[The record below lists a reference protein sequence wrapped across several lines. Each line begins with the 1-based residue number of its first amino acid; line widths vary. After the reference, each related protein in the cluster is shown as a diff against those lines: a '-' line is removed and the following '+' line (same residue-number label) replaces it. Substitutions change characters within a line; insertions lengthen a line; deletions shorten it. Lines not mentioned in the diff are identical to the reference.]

1 MTSTSNNNIELT
13 EELKDKIRYALKQV
27 VSQIH
32 STPNKKLLKDMHGRI
47 TCACPYCGDS
57 HSDDTK
63 KRGNI
68 FWDTL
73 QYHCYNCSYHTNLYS
88 FLKDHDVKMDTSNDS
103 FMVIDYIKQNKI
115 QVNPESV
122 LKHQALEKIHNLAI
136 DVEEFKKHFKAK
148 VIEPGDWIWFQLKDR
163 LLHNRSEEFLYSDK
177 EFRLWILNYSTDGK
191 IIGAQTRRMKGYGQ
205 RYLTYDLPKLYE
217 EMGKP
222 LEMSNEELNT
232 LTKISTLFG
241 IMQLNFQRPIT
252 MFEGPLDAKFM
263 NNSLALAT
271 AGRSTDDFDEIPT
284 VRYMFDND
292 ATGKKKMAE
301 KLKKGRPVFMWT
313 KFLSENKLDKY
324 NIKDLNDLILKCFEL
339 KIDAHKKIDNYFTSN
354 QLDLWYV

>member
-1 MTSTSNNNIELT
+1 MTSTSNIQLT
-13 EELKDKIRYALKQV
+13 EELKDKIRYALEQV
-27 VSQIH
+27 VSQVH
-32 STPNKKLLKDMHGRI
+32 PEPNKKLLKDMHGRI

-88 FLKDHDVKMDTSNDS
+88 FLKDHEVKLATSDDS

-115 QVNPESV
+115 QVNSESV
-122 LKHQALEKIHNLAI
+122 LKHDALKKVQELSI
-136 DVEEFKKHFKAK
+136 DIDTFKAKFKAK

-163 LLHNRSEEFLYSDK
+163 LLHNRVDDFLYSEK
-177 EFRLWILNYSTDGK
+177 EHRLWILNFGADNK

-217 EMGKP
+217 EMGQP
-222 LEMSNEELNT
+222 LELSNEELT
-232 LTKISTLFG
+232 SLTKVSTLFG
-241 IMQLNFQRPIT
+241 IMQLNFQRAIT
-252 MFEGPLDAKFM
+252 IFEGPLDAKFM
-263 NNSLALAT
+263 ANSLALAT

-292 ATGKKKMAE
+292 TTGKKKMAE
-301 KLKKGRPVFMWT
+301 KLKKGRPVFMWS
-313 KFLSENKLDKY
+313 KFLKENGLDTY

-339 KIDAHKKIDNYFTSN
+339 KIDAHKKIDQYFTSS

>member
-1 MTSTSNNNIELT
+1 MTSTSNIQLT

-27 VSQIH
+27 VSQVH
-32 STPNKKLLKDMHGRI
+32 PEPNKKLLKDMHGRI

-88 FLKDHDVKMDTSNDS
+88 FLKDHEVKLATSDDS

-115 QVNPESV
+115 QVNSESV
-122 LKHQALEKIHNLAI
+122 LKHDALRKVQELSI
-136 DVEEFKKHFKAK
+136 DIDTFKAKFKAK

-163 LLHNRSEEFLYSDK
+163 LLHNRVDDFLYSEK
-177 EFRLWILNYSTDGK
+177 EHRLWILNFGADNK

-217 EMGKP
+217 EMGQP
-222 LEMSNEELNT
+222 LELSNEELT
-232 LTKISTLFG
+232 PLTKVSTLFG

-252 MFEGPLDAKFM
+252 IFEGPLDAKFM
-263 NNSLALAT
+263 ANSLALAT

-292 ATGKKKMAE
+292 VTGKKKMAE
-301 KLKKGRPVFMWT
+301 KLKKGRPIFMWS
-313 KFLSENKLDKY
+313 KFLKENGLDKY
-324 NIKDLNDLILKCFEL
+324 NIKDLNDLMLKCFEL
-339 KIDAHKKIDNYFTSN
+339 KIDAHKKIDQYFTSS

>member
-1 MTSTSNNNIELT
+1 MTSTSNIQLT

-27 VSQIH
+27 VSQVH
-32 STPNKKLLKDMHGRI
+32 PEPNKKLLKDMHGRI

-88 FLKDHDVKMDTSNDS
+88 FLKDHEVKLATSDDS

-115 QVNPESV
+115 QVNSESV
-122 LKHQALEKIHNLAI
+122 LKHDALRKVQELSI
-136 DVEEFKKHFKAK
+136 DIDTFKAKFKAK

-163 LLHNRSEEFLYSDK
+163 LLHNRVDDFLYSEK
-177 EFRLWILNYSTDGK
+177 EHRLWILNFGADNK

-217 EMGKP
+217 EMGQP
-222 LEMSNEELNT
+222 LELSNEELT
-232 LTKISTLFG
+232 SLTKVSTLFG

-252 MFEGPLDAKFM
+252 IFEGPLDAKFM
-263 NNSLALAT
+263 ANSLALAT

-292 ATGKKKMAE
+292 VTGKKKMAE
-301 KLKKGRPVFMWT
+301 KLKKGRPIFMWS
-313 KFLSENKLDKY
+313 KFLKENGLDKY
-324 NIKDLNDLILKCFEL
+324 NIKDLNDLMLKCFEL
-339 KIDAHKKIDNYFTSN
+339 KIDAHKKIDQYFTSS

>member
-1 MTSTSNNNIELT
+1 MTSTSNIQLT

-27 VSQIH
+27 VSQVH
-32 STPNKKLLKDMHGRI
+32 PEPNKKLLKDMHGRI

-88 FLKDHDVKMDTSNDS
+88 FLKDHEVKLATSDDS

-115 QVNPESV
+115 QVNSESV
-122 LKHQALEKIHNLAI
+122 LKHDALRKVQELSI
-136 DVEEFKKHFKAK
+136 DIDTFKAKFKAK

-163 LLHNRSEEFLYSDK
+163 LLHNRVDDFLYSEK
-177 EFRLWILNYSTDGK
+177 EHRLWILNFGADNK

-217 EMGKP
+217 EMGQP
-222 LEMSNEELNT
+222 LELSNEELT
-232 LTKISTLFG
+232 SLTKVSTLFG

-252 MFEGPLDAKFM
+252 IFEGPLDAKFM
-263 NNSLALAT
+263 ANSLALAT

-292 ATGKKKMAE
+292 TTGKKKMAE
-301 KLKKGRPVFMWT
+301 KLKRGRPVFMWS
-313 KFLSENKLDKY
+313 KFLKENGLDTY

-339 KIDAHKKIDNYFTSN
+339 KIDAHKKIDQYFTSS

>member
-1 MTSTSNNNIELT
+1 MTSTSNIQLT

-27 VSQIH
+27 VSQVH
-32 STPNKKLLKDMHGRI
+32 PEPNKKLLKDMHGRI

-88 FLKDHDVKMDTSNDS
+88 FLKDHEVKLATSDDS

-115 QVNPESV
+115 QVNSESV
-122 LKHQALEKIHNLAI
+122 LKHDALRKVQELSI
-136 DVEEFKKHFKAK
+136 DIDTFKAKFKAK

-163 LLHNRSEEFLYSDK
+163 LLHNRVDDFLYSEK
-177 EFRLWILNYSTDGK
+177 EHRLWILNFGADNK

-217 EMGKP
+217 EMGQP
-222 LEMSNEELNT
+222 LELSNEELT
-232 LTKISTLFG
+232 SLTKVSTLFG

-252 MFEGPLDAKFM
+252 IFEGPLDAKFM
-263 NNSLALAT
+263 ANSLALAT

-292 ATGKKKMAE
+292 TTGKKKMAE
-301 KLKKGRPVFMWT
+301 KLKKGRPVFMWS
-313 KFLSENKLDKY
+313 KFLKENGLDKY
-324 NIKDLNDLILKCFEL
+324 NIKDLNDLMLKCFEL
-339 KIDAHKKIDNYFTSN
+339 KIDAHKKIDQYFTSS

>member
-1 MTSTSNNNIELT
+1 MTSTSNIQLT
-13 EELKDKIRYALKQV
+13 DELKDKIRYALKQV
-27 VSQIH
+27 VSQKH
-32 STPNKKLLKDMHGRI
+32 SEANKNLLKDMHGRI
-47 TCACPYCGDS
+47 TLACPYCGDS
-57 HSDDTK
+57 YSDDTK

-73 QYHCYNCSYHTNLYS
+73 QYHCYNCSHHTNLYT
-88 FLKDHDVKMDTSNDS
+88 FLKDHEVKMPNSDDS
-103 FMVIDYIKQNKI
+103 FLVIDYIQQNKI

-122 LKHQALEKIHNLAI
+122 LKHQGLEEIHNLAI
-136 DVEEFKKHFKAK
+136 DVEDFKKHFRAK
-148 VIEPGDWIWFQLKDR
+148 PIEPGDWIWFQLKAR
-163 LLHNRSEEFLYSDK
+163 LLHNRVDDFLYSEK
-177 EFRLWILNYSTDGK
+177 EHRLWILNFSTDGK

-205 RYLTYDLPKLYE
+205 RYLTYDLPKIYE

-222 LEMSNEELNT
+222 LEMTNEQLNN

-263 NNSLALAT
+263 TNSLALAT

-292 ATGKKKMAE
+292 ATGKKKMTE
-301 KLKKGRPVFMWT
+301 KLKRGRPVFMWS
-313 KFLSENKLDKY
+313 KFLKENGLDTY
-324 NIKDLNDLILKCFEL
+324 NIKDLNDLMLKCFEL
-339 KIDAHKKIDNYFTSN
+339 KIDAHKKIDQYFTSS

>member
-1 MTSTSNNNIELT
+1 MTSTSNIQLT

-27 VSQIH
+27 VSQVH
-32 STPNKKLLKDMHGRI
+32 PEPNKKLLKDMHGRI

-88 FLKDHDVKMDTSNDS
+88 FLKDHEVKLATSDDS

-115 QVNPESV
+115 QVNSESV
-122 LKHQALEKIHNLAI
+122 LKHDALRKVQELSI
-136 DVEEFKKHFKAK
+136 DIDTFKAKFKAK

-163 LLHNRSEEFLYSDK
+163 LLHNRVDDFLYSEK
-177 EFRLWILNYSTDGK
+177 EHRLWILNFGADNK

-217 EMGKP
+217 EMGQP
-222 LEMSNEELNT
+222 LELSNEELT
-232 LTKISTLFG
+232 SLTKVSTLFG

-252 MFEGPLDAKFM
+252 IFEGPLDAKFM
-263 NNSLALAT
+263 ANSLALAT

-292 ATGKKKMAE
+292 VTGKKKMAE
-301 KLKKGRPVFMWT
+301 KLKKGQT
-313 KFLSENKLDKY
+313 
-324 NIKDLNDLILKCFEL
+324 CF
-339 KIDAHKKIDNYFTSN
+339 
-354 QLDLWYV
+354 YVV

>member
-1 MTSTSNNNIELT
+1 MTSTSNIQLT

-27 VSQIH
+27 VSEKH
-32 STPNKKLLKDMHGRI
+32 SQPNKKLLKDMHGRI
-47 TCACPYCGDS
+47 TLACPYCGDS

-73 QYHCYNCSYHTNLYS
+73 QYHCYNCSHHTNLHT
-88 FLKDHDVKMDTSNDS
+88 FLKDHDVKMANSNDS
-103 FMVIDYIKQNKI
+103 FTVIDYIQQNKI
-115 QVNPESV
+115 QTNSESV
-122 LKHQALEKIHNLAI
+122 LKHQGLEEIHSLAI
-136 DVEEFKKHFKAK
+136 DVEDFKKHFKAK
-148 VIEPGDWIWFQLKDR
+148 PIEPGDWIWFQLKAR
-163 LLHNRSEEFLYSDK
+163 LLHNRADEFLYSEK
-177 EFRLWILNYSTDGK
+177 EHRLWILNFSTDGK

-205 RYLTYDLPKLYE
+205 RYLTYDLPKIYE

-222 LEMSNEELNT
+222 LEMTNEELNN

-241 IMQLNFQRPIT
+241 IMQLNFQRDIT
-252 MFEGPLDAKFM
+252 IFEGPLDAKFM
-263 NNSLALAT
+263 TNSLALAT

-301 KLKKGRPVFMWT
+301 KLKRGRSVFMWT
-313 KFLSENKLDKY
+313 KFLKDNGLDTY

-339 KIDAHKKIDNYFTSN
+339 KIDAHKKIDQYFTSS

>member
-1 MTSTSNNNIELT
+1 MTSTSNIQLT

-27 VSQIH
+27 VSQVH
-32 STPNKKLLKDMHGRI
+32 PEPNKKLLKDMHGRI

-88 FLKDHDVKMDTSNDS
+88 FLKDHEVKLATSDDS

-115 QVNPESV
+115 QVNSESV
-122 LKHQALEKIHNLAI
+122 LKHDALRKVQELSI
-136 DVEEFKKHFKAK
+136 DIDTFKAKFKAK

-163 LLHNRSEEFLYSDK
+163 LLHNRVDDFLYSEK
-177 EFRLWILNYSTDGK
+177 EHRLWILNFGADNK

-217 EMGKP
+217 EMGQP
-222 LEMSNEELNT
+222 LELSNEELT
-232 LTKISTLFG
+232 SLTKVSTLFG

-252 MFEGPLDAKFM
+252 IFEGPLDAKFM
-263 NNSLALAT
+263 ANSLALAT

-292 ATGKKKMAE
+292 ITGKKKMAE
-301 KLKKGRPVFMWT
+301 KLKKGRPVFMWS
-313 KFLSENKLDKY
+313 KFLKENGLDKY
-324 NIKDLNDLILKCFEL
+324 NIKDLNDLMLKCFEL
-339 KIDAHKKIDNYFTSN
+339 KIDAHKKIDQYFTSS

>member
-1 MTSTSNNNIELT
+1 MTSTSNINLS
-13 EELKDKIRYALKQV
+13 EELKDRIRYSLKQV
-27 VSQIH
+27 VSQKH
-32 STPNKKLLKDMHGRI
+32 PEPNKKLLKDMHGRI
-47 TCACPYCGDS
+47 TLACPYCGDS
-57 HSDDTK
+57 HTDDTK

-73 QYHCYNCSYHTNLYS
+73 QYHCYNCSHHTNVYT
-88 FLKDHDVKMDTSNDS
+88 FLKDHEVKMDNSDDS
-103 FMVIDYIKQNKI
+103 FAVIDYIQQNKI

-122 LKHQALEKIHNLAI
+122 LKHQALETVHNLAI
-136 DVEEFKKHFKAK
+136 EVDEFKKHFRAK
-148 VIEPGDWIWFQLKDR
+148 PIVPGDWIWFQLKAR
-163 LLHNRSEEFLYSDK
+163 LLHNRVDDFLYSEK
-177 EFRLWILNYSTDGK
+177 EHRLWILNFSTDGK

-222 LEMSNEELNT
+222 LEMTNDELNA

-241 IMQLNFQRPIT
+241 IMQLNFQRTIT
-252 MFEGPLDAKFM
+252 LFEGPLDAKFM

-301 KLKKGRPVFMWT
+301 KLKRGRSVFMWS
-313 KFLSENKLDKY
+313 KFLKENKLDTY

-339 KIDAHKKIDNYFTSN
+339 KIDAHKKIDQYFTSS

>member
-1 MTSTSNNNIELT
+1 
-13 EELKDKIRYALKQV
+13 
-27 VSQIH
+27 
-32 STPNKKLLKDMHGRI
+32 MHGRI
-47 TCACPYCGDS
+47 TLACPYCGDS
-57 HSDDTK
+57 TRDDTK

-73 QYHCYNCSYHTNLYS
+73 QYHCYNCSHHTNLHT
-88 FLKDHDVKMDTSNDS
+88 FLKDHDVKMNNTDDT
-103 FMVIDYIKQNKI
+103 FTVIDYIKQNKI

-122 LKHQALEKIHNLAI
+122 LKHEALSKVQELAI
-136 DVEEFKKHFKAK
+136 DLETFKSKFKAK

-163 LLHNRSEEFLYSDK
+163 LLHNRLDEFLYSEK
-177 EFRLWILNYSTDGK
+177 EHRLWILNFGAENK

-205 RYLTYDLPKLYE
+205 RYLTYDLPKLHE

-222 LEMSNEELNT
+222 LDMTNEELSA
-232 LTKISTLFG
+232 LTKVSTLFG
-241 IMQLNFQRPIT
+241 IMQVNFQRDLTI
-252 MFEGPLDAKFM
+252 FEGPLDAKFM
-263 NNSLALAT
+263 QNSLALAT

-301 KLKKGRPVFMWT
+301 KLRRGRSVFMWS
-313 KFLSENKLDKY
+313 KFLKENKLDKY
-324 NIKDLNDLILKCFEL
+324 NIKDLNDLILKCYEL
-339 KIDAHKKIDNYFTSN
+339 KIDAHKKINDYFTSS

>member
-1 MTSTSNNNIELT
+1 MTSTSNIQLT

-27 VSQIH
+27 VSQVH
-32 STPNKKLLKDMHGRI
+32 PEPNKKLLKDMHGRI

-88 FLKDHDVKMDTSNDS
+88 FLKDHEVKLATSDDS

-115 QVNPESV
+115 QVNSESV
-122 LKHQALEKIHNLAI
+122 LKHDALRKVQELSI
-136 DVEEFKKHFKAK
+136 DIDTFKAKFKAK

-163 LLHNRSEEFLYSDK
+163 LLHNRVDDFLYSEK
-177 EFRLWILNYSTDGK
+177 EHRLWILNFGADNK

-217 EMGKP
+217 EMGQP
-222 LEMSNEELNT
+222 LELSNEELT
-232 LTKISTLFG
+232 PLTKVSTLFG

-252 MFEGPLDAKFM
+252 IFEGPLDAKFM
-263 NNSLALAT
+263 ANSLALAT

-292 ATGKKKMAE
+292 VTGKKKMAE
-301 KLKKGRPVFMWT
+301 KLKKGRPVFMWS
-313 KFLSENKLDKY
+313 KFLKENGLDKY
-324 NIKDLNDLILKCFEL
+324 NIKDLNDLMLKCFEL
-339 KIDAHKKIDNYFTSN
+339 KIDAHKKIDQYFTSS

>member
-1 MTSTSNNNIELT
+1 MTSTSNIQLT

-27 VSQIH
+27 VSQVH
-32 STPNKKLLKDMHGRI
+32 PTPNKKLLKDMHGRV

-57 HSDDTK
+57 FSDDTK

-73 QYHCYNCSYHTNLYS
+73 QYHCYNCSYHTNIYS
-88 FLKDHDVKMDTSNDS
+88 LLKDHEVKMDTSDDS
-103 FMVIDYIKQNKI
+103 FLLIDYIKQNKI

-122 LKHQALEKIHNLAI
+122 LKHQALEKVHELAI
-136 DVEEFKKHFKAK
+136 DIDTLKAKFKAK
-148 VIEPGDWIWFQLKDR
+148 SITPGDWIWFQLKDR
-163 LLHNRSEEFLYSDK
+163 MLHNRLDDFLYSEK
-177 EFRLWILNYSTDGK
+177 EHRLWILNFSKDNK

-217 EMGKP
+217 EMGAP
-222 LEMSNEELNT
+222 LEMTNEELNT

-241 IMQLNFQRPIT
+241 IMQLNFQRPVT
-252 MFEGPLDAKFM
+252 LFEGPLDAKFM
-263 NNSLALAT
+263 HNSLALAT
-271 AGRSTDDFDEIPT
+271 AGRSTDDFDDIPT

-292 ATGKKKMAE
+292 ITGKKKMAE
-301 KLKKGRPVFMWT
+301 KLKKGRPVFMWS
-313 KFLSENKLDKY
+313 KFLKDSELDIY
-324 NIKDLNDLILKCFEL
+324 NIKDLNELIVKCFEL
-339 KIDAHKKIDNYFTSN
+339 KIDAHKKIDKYFTSS

>member
-1 MTSTSNNNIELT
+1 MTSTSNIQLT

-27 VSQIH
+27 VSQVH
-32 STPNKKLLKDMHGRI
+32 PEPNKKLLKDMHGRI

-88 FLKDHDVKMDTSNDS
+88 FLKDHEVKLATSDDS

-115 QVNPESV
+115 QVNSESV
-122 LKHQALEKIHNLAI
+122 LKHDALRKVQELSI
-136 DVEEFKKHFKAK
+136 DIDTFKAKFKAK

-163 LLHNRSEEFLYSDK
+163 LLHNRVDDFLYSEK
-177 EFRLWILNYSTDGK
+177 EHRLWILNFGADNK

-217 EMGKP
+217 EMGQP
-222 LEMSNEELNT
+222 LELSNEELT
-232 LTKISTLFG
+232 PLTKVSTLFG

-252 MFEGPLDAKFM
+252 IFEGPLDAKFM
-263 NNSLALAT
+263 ANSLALAT

-292 ATGKKKMAE
+292 TTGKKKMAE
-301 KLKKGRPVFMWT
+301 KLKKGRPVFMWS
-313 KFLSENKLDKY
+313 KFLKENGLDKY
-324 NIKDLNDLILKCFEL
+324 NIKDLNDLMLKCFEL
-339 KIDAHKKIDNYFTSN
+339 KIDAHKKIDQYFTSS

>member
-1 MTSTSNNNIELT
+1 MSSTSNIELT

-27 VSQIH
+27 VSQVH
-32 STPNKKLLKDMHGRI
+32 PEPNKKLLKDMHGRI

-57 HSDDTK
+57 YSDDTK

-73 QYHCYNCSYHTNLYS
+73 QYHCYNCSHHTNVYT
-88 FLKDHDVKMDTSNDS
+88 FLKDHDVKMDTSDAS
-103 FMVIDYIKQNKI
+103 FLIIDYIKQNKI

-122 LKHQALEKIHNLAI
+122 LKHHALEKVHELAI
-136 DVEEFKKHFKAK
+136 DIDTFKVKFRAK
-148 VIEPGDWIWFQLKDR
+148 TIVPGDWIWFQLKDR
-163 LLHNRSEEFLYSDK
+163 LLHNRLDDFLYSEK
-177 EFRLWILNYSTDGK
+177 EHRLWILNFSKDNK

-217 EMGKP
+217 EMGAP
-222 LEMSNEELNT
+222 LEMTNEELNT

-241 IMQLNFQRPIT
+241 IMQLNFQRPVT
-252 MFEGPLDAKFM
+252 LFEGPLDAKFM

-292 ATGKKKMAE
+292 TTGKKKMAE
-301 KLKKGRPVFMWT
+301 KLKKGRPVFMWA
-313 KFLSENKLDKY
+313 KFLKDSKLDIY
-324 NIKDLNDLILKCFEL
+324 NIKDLNDLMKKCFEL
-339 KIDAHKKIDNYFTSN
+339 KIDAHKNIDKYFTSS

>member
-1 MTSTSNNNIELT
+1 MTSTSNIQLT

-27 VSQIH
+27 VSQVH
-32 STPNKKLLKDMHGRI
+32 PEPNKKLLKDMHGRI

-88 FLKDHDVKMDTSNDS
+88 FLKDHEVKLATSDDS

-115 QVNPESV
+115 QVNSESV
-122 LKHQALEKIHNLAI
+122 LKHDALRKVQELSI
-136 DVEEFKKHFKAK
+136 DIDTFKAKFKAK

-163 LLHNRSEEFLYSDK
+163 LLHNRVDDFLYSEK
-177 EFRLWILNYSTDGK
+177 EHRLWILNFGADNK

-217 EMGKP
+217 EMGQP
-222 LEMSNEELNT
+222 LELSNEELT
-232 LTKISTLFG
+232 SLTKVSTLFG

-252 MFEGPLDAKFM
+252 IFEGPLDAKFM
-263 NNSLALAT
+263 ANSLALAT

-292 ATGKKKMAE
+292 VTGKKKMAE
-301 KLKKGRPVFMWT
+301 KLKKGRPVFMWS
-313 KFLSENKLDKY
+313 KFLKENGLDTY

-339 KIDAHKKIDNYFTSN
+339 KIDAHKKIDQYFTSS

>member
-1 MTSTSNNNIELT
+1 MTSTSNIQLT

-27 VSQIH
+27 VSQVH
-32 STPNKKLLKDMHGRI
+32 PEPNKKLLKDMHGRI

-88 FLKDHDVKMDTSNDS
+88 FLKDHEVKLATSDDS

-115 QVNPESV
+115 QVNSESV
-122 LKHQALEKIHNLAI
+122 LKHDALRKVQELSI
-136 DVEEFKKHFKAK
+136 DIDTFKAKFKAK

-163 LLHNRSEEFLYSDK
+163 LLHNRVDDFLYSEK
-177 EFRLWILNYSTDGK
+177 EHRLWILNFGADNK

-217 EMGKP
+217 EMGQP
-222 LEMSNEELNT
+222 LELSNEELT
-232 LTKISTLFG
+232 SLTKVSTLFG

-252 MFEGPLDAKFM
+252 IFEGPLDAKFM
-263 NNSLALAT
+263 ANSLALAT

-292 ATGKKKMAE
+292 KTGKKKMAE
-301 KLKKGRPVFMWT
+301 KLKKGRPVFMWS
-313 KFLSENKLDKY
+313 KFLKENGLDTY

-339 KIDAHKKIDNYFTSN
+339 KIDAHKKIDQYFTSS

>member
-1 MTSTSNNNIELT
+1 MTSTSNIQLT
-13 EELKDKIRYALKQV
+13 EELKDKIKYALKQV
-27 VSQIH
+27 VSQVH
-32 STPNKKLLKDMHGRI
+32 PEPNKKLLKDMHGRI

-57 HSDDTK
+57 HKDDTA

-88 FLKDHDVKMDTSNDS
+88 FLKDHDVKMSTSDES

-122 LKHQALEKIHNLAI
+122 LKHQSLEQVHDLGIEI
-136 DVEEFKKHFKAK
+136 EDFKKHFRAK
-148 VIEPGDWIWFQLKDR
+148 TIEPGDWIWFQLKDR
-163 LLHNRSEEFLYSDK
+163 LLHNRSEDFLYSDK
-177 EFRLWILNYSTDGK
+177 EFRLWILNFSNDGK

-222 LEMSNEELNT
+222 LDMSNEELVS
-232 LTKISTLFG
+232 LTKVSTLFG

-271 AGRSTDDFDEIPT
+271 AGQ
-284 VRYMFDND
+284 N
-292 ATGKKKMAE
+292 
-301 KLKKGRPVFMWT
+301 
-313 KFLSENKLDKY
+313 FLR
-324 NIKDLNDLILKCFEL
+324 
-339 KIDAHKKIDNYFTSN
+339 KIS
-354 QLDLWYV
+354 

>member
-1 MTSTSNNNIELT
+1 MTSTSNIQLT

-27 VSQIH
+27 VSQVH
-32 STPNKKLLKDMHGRI
+32 PEPNKKLLKDMHGRI

-88 FLKDHDVKMDTSNDS
+88 FLKDHEVKLATSDDS

-115 QVNPESV
+115 QVNSESV
-122 LKHQALEKIHNLAI
+122 LKHDALRKVQELSI
-136 DVEEFKKHFKAK
+136 DIDTFKAKFKAK

-163 LLHNRSEEFLYSDK
+163 LLHNRVDDFLYSEK
-177 EFRLWILNYSTDGK
+177 EHRLWILNFGADNK

-217 EMGKP
+217 EMGQP
-222 LEMSNEELNT
+222 LELSNEELT
-232 LTKISTLFG
+232 SLTKVSTLFG

-252 MFEGPLDAKFM
+252 IFEGPLDAKFM
-263 NNSLALAT
+263 ANSLALAT

-292 ATGKKKMAE
+292 ITGKKKMAE
-301 KLKKGRPVFMWT
+301 KLKKGRPVFMWS
-313 KFLSENKLDKY
+313 KFLKENGLDTY

-339 KIDAHKKIDNYFTSN
+339 KIDAHKKIDQYFTSS

>member
-1 MTSTSNNNIELT
+1 MISTSNIQLT

-27 VSQIH
+27 VSQVH
-32 STPNKKLLKDMHGRI
+32 PEPNKKLLKDMHGRI

-88 FLKDHDVKMDTSNDS
+88 FLKDHEVKLATSDDS

-115 QVNPESV
+115 QVNSESV
-122 LKHQALEKIHNLAI
+122 LKHDALRKVQELSI
-136 DVEEFKKHFKAK
+136 DIDTFKAKFKAK

-163 LLHNRSEEFLYSDK
+163 LLHNRVDDFLYSEK
-177 EFRLWILNYSTDGK
+177 EHRLWILNFGADNK

-217 EMGKP
+217 EMGQP
-222 LEMSNEELNT
+222 LELSNEELT
-232 LTKISTLFG
+232 SLTKVSTLFG

-252 MFEGPLDAKFM
+252 IFEGPLDAKFM
-263 NNSLALAT
+263 ANSLALAT

-292 ATGKKKMAE
+292 TTGKKKMAE
-301 KLKKGRPVFMWT
+301 KLKKGRPVFMWS
-313 KFLSENKLDKY
+313 KFLKENGLDTY

-339 KIDAHKKIDNYFTSN
+339 KIDAHKKIDQYFTSS

>member
-1 MTSTSNNNIELT
+1 MSSTSNIELT

-27 VSQIH
+27 VSQVH
-32 STPNKKLLKDMHGRI
+32 PEPNKKLLKDMHGRI

-57 HSDDTK
+57 YSDDTK

-73 QYHCYNCSYHTNLYS
+73 QYHCYNCSHHTNVYT
-88 FLKDHDVKMDTSNDS
+88 FLKDHDVKMDTSDAS
-103 FMVIDYIKQNKI
+103 FLIIDYIKQNKI

-122 LKHQALEKIHNLAI
+122 LKHHALEKVHELAI
-136 DVEEFKKHFKAK
+136 DIDTFKVKFRAK
-148 VIEPGDWIWFQLKDR
+148 TIVPGDWIWFQLKDR
-163 LLHNRSEEFLYSDK
+163 LLHNRLDDFLYSEK
-177 EFRLWILNYSTDGK
+177 EHRLWILNFSKDNK

-217 EMGKP
+217 EMGAP
-222 LEMSNEELNT
+222 LEMTNEELNT

-241 IMQLNFQRPIT
+241 IMQLNFQRPVT
-252 MFEGPLDAKFM
+252 LFEGPLDAKFM

-292 ATGKKKMAE
+292 ITGKKKMAE
-301 KLKKGRPVFMWT
+301 KLKKGRPVFMWA
-313 KFLSENKLDKY
+313 KFLKDSKLDIY
-324 NIKDLNDLILKCFEL
+324 NIKDLNDLMKKCFEL
-339 KIDAHKKIDNYFTSN
+339 KIDAHKKIDQYFTSS

>member
-1 MTSTSNNNIELT
+1 MISTSNIQLT

-27 VSQIH
+27 VSQVH
-32 STPNKKLLKDMHGRI
+32 PEPNKKLLKDMHGRI

-88 FLKDHDVKMDTSNDS
+88 FLKDHEVKLATSDDS

-115 QVNPESV
+115 QVNSESV
-122 LKHQALEKIHNLAI
+122 LKHDSLRKVQELSI
-136 DVEEFKKHFKAK
+136 DIDTFKAKFKAK

-163 LLHNRSEEFLYSDK
+163 LLHNRVDDFLYSEK
-177 EFRLWILNYSTDGK
+177 EHRLWILNFGADNK

-222 LEMSNEELNT
+222 LELSNEELT
-232 LTKISTLFG
+232 SLTKVSTLFG
-241 IMQLNFQRPIT
+241 IMQLNFQRSIT
-252 MFEGPLDAKFM
+252 IFEGPLDAKFM
-263 NNSLALAT
+263 SNSLALAT

-292 ATGKKKMAE
+292 QTGKKKMAE
-301 KLKKGRPVFMWT
+301 KLKKGRPVFMWS
-313 KFLSENKLDKY
+313 KFLKENGLDKY
-324 NIKDLNDLILKCFEL
+324 NIKDLNDLMLKCFEL
-339 KIDAHKKIDNYFTSN
+339 KIDAHKKIDQYFTSS

>member
-1 MTSTSNNNIELT
+1 MTSTSNIQLT

-27 VSQIH
+27 VSQVH
-32 STPNKKLLKDMHGRI
+32 PEPNKKLLKDMHGRI

-88 FLKDHDVKMDTSNDS
+88 FLKDHEVKLATSDDS

-115 QVNPESV
+115 QVNSESV
-122 LKHQALEKIHNLAI
+122 LKHDALRKVQELSI
-136 DVEEFKKHFKAK
+136 DIDTFKAKFKAK

-163 LLHNRSEEFLYSDK
+163 LLHNRVDDFLYSEK
-177 EFRLWILNYSTDGK
+177 EHRLWILNFGADNK

-217 EMGKP
+217 EMGQP
-222 LEMSNEELNT
+222 LELSNEELT
-232 LTKISTLFG
+232 SLTKVSTLFG

-252 MFEGPLDAKFM
+252 IFEGPLDAKFM
-263 NNSLALAT
+263 ANSLALAT

-292 ATGKKKMAE
+292 VTGKKKMAE
-301 KLKKGRPVFMWT
+301 KLKKGRPVFMWS
-313 KFLSENKLDKY
+313 KFLKENGLDT
-324 NIKDLNDLILKCFEL
+324 DLNDLILKCFEL
-339 KIDAHKKIDNYFTSN
+339 KIDAHKKIDQYFTSS

>member
-1 MTSTSNNNIELT
+1 MISTSNIQLT

-27 VSQIH
+27 VSQVH
-32 STPNKKLLKDMHGRI
+32 PEPNKKLLKVMHGRI

-88 FLKDHDVKMDTSNDS
+88 FLKDHEVKLATSDDS

-115 QVNPESV
+115 QVNSESV
-122 LKHQALEKIHNLAI
+122 LKHDALRKVQELSI
-136 DVEEFKKHFKAK
+136 DIDTFKAKFKAK

-163 LLHNRSEEFLYSDK
+163 LLHNRVDDFLYSEK
-177 EFRLWILNYSTDGK
+177 EHRLWILNFGADNK

-217 EMGKP
+217 EMGQP
-222 LEMSNEELNT
+222 LELSNEELT
-232 LTKISTLFG
+232 SLTKVSTLFG

-252 MFEGPLDAKFM
+252 IFEGPLDAKFM
-263 NNSLALAT
+263 ANSLALAT

-292 ATGKKKMAE
+292 KTGKKKMAE
-301 KLKKGRPVFMWT
+301 KLKKGRPVFMWS
-313 KFLSENKLDKY
+313 KFLKENGLDTY

-339 KIDAHKKIDNYFTSN
+339 KIDAHKKIDQYFTSS

>member
-1 MTSTSNNNIELT
+1 MTSTSNIQLT
-13 EELKDKIRYALKQV
+13 EELKDKIRYALKEV
-27 VSQIH
+27 VSQKH
-32 STPNKKLLKDMHGRI
+32 PEPNKKLLKDMHGRI
-47 TCACPYCGDS
+47 TLACPYCGDS
-57 HSDDTK
+57 HKDDTA

-73 QYHCYNCSYHTNLYS
+73 QYHCYNCSHHTNLYT
-88 FLKDHDVKMDTSNDS
+88 FLKDHDIKMSNSDDS
-103 FMVIDYIKQNKI
+103 FLVIDYIQQNKI
-115 QVNPESV
+115 QVNTESV
-122 LKHQALEKIHNLAI
+122 LKHQGLEEVHNLAI
-136 DVEEFKKHFKAK
+136 DIDDFKKHFKAK
-148 VIEPGDWIWFQLKDR
+148 PIVPGDWIWFQLKAR
-163 LLHNRSEEFLYSDK
+163 LLHNRVDDFLYS
-177 EFRLWILNYSTDGK
+177 EREHRLWILNFSTDNK

-205 RYLTYDLPKLYE
+205 RYLTYDLPKIYE

-222 LEMSNEELNT
+222 LDMTNDELNN

-263 NNSLALAT
+263 TNSLALAT

-292 ATGKKKMAE
+292 VTGKKKMAE
-301 KLKKGRPVFMWT
+301 KLKKGRPVFMWS
-313 KFLSENKLDKY
+313 KFLKENKLDTY

-339 KIDAHKKIDNYFTSN
+339 KIDAHKKIDQYFTSS